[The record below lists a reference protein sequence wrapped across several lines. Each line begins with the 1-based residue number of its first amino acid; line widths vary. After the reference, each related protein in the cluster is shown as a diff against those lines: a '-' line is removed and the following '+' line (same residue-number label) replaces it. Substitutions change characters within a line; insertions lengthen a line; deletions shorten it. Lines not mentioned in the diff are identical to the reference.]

1 MSAAIVLR
9 DEAWRTTYEQQA
21 TPALMM
27 RLLPLARRC
36 SQRLATAGRIGGEL
50 RARELIQDVL
60 VDTLG
65 GGLRWDPARK
75 TLEAHAV
82 DTIRTRTRDECNQA
96 TRYLSV
102 DIPKASNGH
111 PEADEVWGESDEEE
125 TEPSWTMEGDGAG
138 GDASTEPLREERS
151 AEQVFREL
159 RELAQGDREV
169 IQLLR
174 AYELGAR
181 TSADVLAMVSLTT
194 SAYRNARLRLG
205 RLAKRCQ
212 TTRHVP
218 TQRKA
223 TTP

>member
-1 MSAAIVLR
+1 MSALPAPR
-9 DEAWRTTYEQQA
+9 DEAWRTAYEDQA

-36 SQRLATAGRIGGEL
+36 SQRLATSGRIGGEL
-50 RARELIQDVL
+50 RAQELIQDVL

-75 TLEAHAV
+75 TLETHV
-82 DTIRTRTRDECNQA
+82 MDTIRTRTRDECRQA

-102 DIPKASNGH
+102 DIPKASDGYPGVENMW
-111 PEADEVWGESDEEE
+111 AESDEEGG
-125 TEPSWTMEGDGAG
+125 EPSWAMKADGDEGKENP
-138 GDASTEPLREERS
+138 EPPREERS

-169 IQLLR
+169 LQLLR
-174 AYELGAR
+174 SYEYGAR
-181 TSADVLAMVSLTT
+181 TSAEVLAMVSLTT

-205 RLAKRCQ
+205 RLAKRCK
-212 TTRHVP
+212 TTPPVP
-218 TQRKA
+218 THRKV